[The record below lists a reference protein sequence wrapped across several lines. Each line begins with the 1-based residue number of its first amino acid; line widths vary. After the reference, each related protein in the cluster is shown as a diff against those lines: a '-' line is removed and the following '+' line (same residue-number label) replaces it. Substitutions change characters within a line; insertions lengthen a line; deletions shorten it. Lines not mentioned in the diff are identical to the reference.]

1 MSNINSAN
9 IEKDFPEPGKDNDS
23 AGFRNNFKSIADNFD
38 IARTE
43 VQDLQG
49 NTARTDAAN
58 NFNQNDVANA
68 NFVACT
74 DNVFDHGNIE
84 SNTIVSFSFGSYQKA
99 SVNADLSIILSDWPD
114 TEKFAKITL
123 ELNNNSNNFY
133 TVNWATEQAGEIRKN
148 LGQEVNLTDS
158 SVGDS
163 TIGFSF
169 TIGEFPDPLTLDPN
183 GGIYILEFW
192 TADGGSNVFAN
203 FIGEFANV

>member
-38 IARTE
+38 IARDE
-43 VQDLQG
+43 VQDLQA
-49 NTARTDAAN
+49 NTARTDAVT

-68 NFVACT
+68 NFLACT

-84 SNTIVSFSFGSYQKA
+84 SNTIASFGFGSYQKA
-99 SVNADLSIILSDWPD
+99 SVNADLSIILSDWPE
-114 TEKFAKITL
+114 TEKFAKIML

-148 LGQEVNLTDS
+148 LGIPVQLY
-158 SVGDS
+158 DS
-163 TIGFSF
+163 TDGSNVRVNA
-169 TIGEFPDPLTLDPN
+169 FPDPLTLDPN
-183 GGIYILEFW
+183 GGTYILEFW

-203 FIGEFANV
+203 FIGEFENV